1 MREDICTIPVTDVF
15 EVKDGCPICRMYSI
29 LEGRA
34 IDYITGAAMMEPDVR
49 TVTNKKGFCGDHLYK
64 LVRQKSGL
72 SLALMLQTHLDDL
85 EYSLFEKGDKDGK
98 ACADRLST
106 CFLCEKINWVMDH
119 MVETIYVTFE
129 KDKDFRDMFSS
140 QPTFCLPHYSMLLN
154 GIKKSALK
162 KYSHEFRTALKEITH
177 NSLSE
182 VNNDLKHFCSMF
194 DYRNRGGDW
203 GNSKTAI
210 ERTLKLRAGENEDIK

>member
-1 MREDICTIPVTDVF
+1 
-15 EVKDGCPICRMYSI
+15 
-29 LEGRA
+29 
-34 IDYITGAAMMEPDVR
+34 
-49 TVTNKKGFCGDHLYK
+49 
-64 LVRQKSGL
+64 
-72 SLALMLQTHLDDL
+72 
-85 EYSLFEKGDKDGK
+85 
-98 ACADRLST
+98 
-106 CFLCEKINWVMDH
+106 
-119 MVETIYVTFE
+119 
-129 KDKDFRDMFSS
+129 
-140 QPTFCLPHYSMLLN
+140 MLLN